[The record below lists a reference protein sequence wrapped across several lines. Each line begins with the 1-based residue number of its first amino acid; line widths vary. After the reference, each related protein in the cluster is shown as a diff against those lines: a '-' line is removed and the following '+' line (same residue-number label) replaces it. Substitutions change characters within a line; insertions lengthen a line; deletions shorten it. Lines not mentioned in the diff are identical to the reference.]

1 MFCHWMW
8 KLHVPRQIF
17 HVWNSKEN
25 HWNYIWKF
33 LMKLFSCAFHTAKP
47 VSYLSQWDSERWS
60 YPECRKKRI
69 KSMEKSTNVKCL
81 VGTNRIP
88 GYCIIVYRYTI
99 TYMHYYTI
107 LYLYLVYTCVCC
119 RTLSCSPHKT
129 EKERQIIHHIL
140 RHYVDG
146 VLGNI
151 IPTNSKIHLHVRRQI
166 QGSGLVKR
174 FFWILPNYKGDGE
187 QCMQNCQQ

>member
-1 MFCHWMW
+1 MW

-88 GYCIIVYRYTI
+88 GYYIHNNIYALLYHIVPVFS
-99 TYMHYYTI
+99 
-107 LYLYLVYTCVCC
+107 LYLRL
-119 RTLSCSPHKT
+119 LSNIVLQPTRNRKGEADNTPHTPSLCGWCSG
-129 EKERQIIHHIL
+129 QHH
-140 RHYVDG
+140 
-146 VLGNI
+146 
-151 IPTNSKIHLHVRRQI
+151 S
-166 QGSGLVKR
+166 
-174 FFWILPNYKGDGE
+174 YK
-187 QCMQNCQQ
+187 Q